1 MPSLPNPE
9 TTMTLAGV
17 GMVRDSSFSSSFFF
31 FPLSFSFRIFRSIF
45 DESSLKQFV
54 FLDPYMP
61 PNLGGGGRAPTTT
74 KKKKKE
80 RERAKR
86 DRARSFTREVLL
98 DRFLKREDAAGARSR
113 CFSIDFCFL
122 FLFATVTVATK
133 KRGGTKKRREKELL
147 PDLCSSLSFFRT
159 LPNNNDNDNNSATTA
174 RKCSSPRNGRTIST
188 TRKARLRPRRSG
200 KRGWAKLWSVKASRL
215 CFREKSR
222 RSNKCKASL
231 WRGPPRCRSWPCKRT
246 TSSRSSWS

>member
-80 RERAKR
+80 RAHTKR
-86 DRARSFTREVLL
+86 DRARSIAFFFVTREVLL
-98 DRFLKREDAAGARSR
+98 DRFLEREDAARALVAFRSIFVFYSFLQLSLDQARR
-113 CFSIDFCFL
+113 D
-122 FLFATVTVATK
+122 K
-133 KRGGTKKRREKELL
+133 KKGEKRNFYLTFVLL
-147 PDLCSSLSFFRT
+147 SLSFD
-159 LPNNNDNDNNSATTA
+159 LYLTTTTTTTTTVQLRRA
-174 RKCSSPRNGRTIST
+174 NAPRPGIRERFLLQEGR
-188 TRKARLRPRRSG
+188 G
-200 KRGWAKLWSVKASRL
+200 
-215 CFREKSR
+215 
-222 RSNKCKASL
+222 
-231 WRGPPRCRSWPCKRT
+231 
-246 TSSRSSWS
+246 

>member
-98 DRFLKREDAAGARSR
+98 DRFLEREDAARALVAFRSI
-113 CFSIDFCFL
+113 FVFYSFL
-122 FLFATVTVATK
+122 QLSLSRLKSAEGQK
-133 KRGGTKKRREKELL
+133 KGEKRNFYLTFVLL
-147 PDLCSSLSFFRT
+147 SLSFE
-159 LPNNNDNDNNSATTA
+159 LYLTTTTTTTTVQLRRA
-174 RKCSSPRNGRTIST
+174 NAPRPGMGERF
-188 TRKARLRPRRSG
+188 LLQERRG
-200 KRGWAKLWSVKASRL
+200 
-215 CFREKSR
+215 
-222 RSNKCKASL
+222 
-231 WRGPPRCRSWPCKRT
+231 
-246 TSSRSSWS
+246 

>member
-80 RERAKR
+80 RAHTKR
-86 DRARSFTREVLL
+86 DRARSIAFFFVTREVLL
-98 DRFLKREDAAGARSR
+98 DRFLEREDAARALVAFRSI
-113 CFSIDFCFL
+113 FVFYSFL
-122 FLFATVTVATK
+122 QLSLSRLKSAEGQK
-133 KRGGTKKRREKELL
+133 KGEKRNFYLTFVLL
-147 PDLCSSLSFFRT
+147 SLSFD
-159 LPNNNDNDNNSATTA
+159 LYLTTTTTTTTTVQLRRA
-174 RKCSSPRNGRTIST
+174 NAPRPGMGERF
-188 TRKARLRPRRSG
+188 LLQERRG
-200 KRGWAKLWSVKASRL
+200 
-215 CFREKSR
+215 
-222 RSNKCKASL
+222 
-231 WRGPPRCRSWPCKRT
+231 
-246 TSSRSSWS
+246 